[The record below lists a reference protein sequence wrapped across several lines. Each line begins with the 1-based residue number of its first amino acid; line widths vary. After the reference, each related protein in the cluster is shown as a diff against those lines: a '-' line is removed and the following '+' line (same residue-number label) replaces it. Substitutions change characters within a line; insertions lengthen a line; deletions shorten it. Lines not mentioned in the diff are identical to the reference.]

1 MNRKRTKRIFTALL
15 AMALGLAFLI
25 PAAGAEDWDDEFNF
39 GGSETDSQGSDGWD
53 IGGDSDPEPVW
64 EDDGGDTDWTI
75 GDDNTDPE
83 PVWEDDGGDTDW
95 TIGDDNTDP
104 EPAGEDNGGD
114 TDWTID
120 DNTDP
125 EPVWE
130 DDNSGETDPDP
141 QGDDGWDPD
150 FNFDET
156 PTPVPVTATPV
167 PVTATPVPAT
177 ATPVPATA
185 TPIPETATPVPV
197 TPTPDNSVTATPVL
211 VTQAL
216 ATPVP
221 ETPAPVT
228 QAPATPVPATPVPVT
243 QAPATPVP
251 ATPVPVTQAPVTPVP
266 VTPVPAPQPDNRQQ
280 ESPDKNITE
289 APPAPE
295 PVPQDAETG
304 WMDEGQPGET
314 PVFIPGAEFSFG
326 RYEQDNI
333 PENGSERIRWIV
345 LAAENGEALL
355 VSKYGLDS
363 QPYNTEM
370 TGVTWGSC
378 SLRKWLNE
386 NFLFSAFNVAEQGCI
401 LDTVTGE
408 AGETDKVFLLNY
420 EEAARYLAVSY
431 NNTANNRARISPT
444 PYALHNGAWAD
455 SSNLT
460 WIGTPSWWWWLRTPR
475 DASYMGVCITP
486 MGNVGTSMVNRTRA
500 VGSDGKD
507 IYACCVRPAIRVSTE
522 LLAAYAA
529 GGQ

>member
-1 MNRKRTKRIFTALL
+1 
-15 AMALGLAFLI
+15 
-25 PAAGAEDWDDEFNF
+25 
-39 GGSETDSQGSDGWD
+39 
-53 IGGDSDPEPVW
+53 
-64 EDDGGDTDWTI
+64 
-75 GDDNTDPE
+75 
-83 PVWEDDGGDTDW
+83 
-95 TIGDDNTDP
+95 
-104 EPAGEDNGGD
+104 
-114 TDWTID
+114 
-120 DNTDP
+120 
-125 EPVWE
+125 
-130 DDNSGETDPDP
+130 
-141 QGDDGWDPD
+141 
-150 FNFDET
+150 
-156 PTPVPVTATPV
+156 
-167 PVTATPVPAT
+167 
-177 ATPVPATA
+177 
-185 TPIPETATPVPV
+185 
-197 TPTPDNSVTATPVL
+197 
-211 VTQAL
+211 
-216 ATPVP
+216 
-221 ETPAPVT
+221 
-228 QAPATPVPATPVPVT
+228 
-243 QAPATPVP
+243 
-251 ATPVPVTQAPVTPVP
+251 
-266 VTPVPAPQPDNRQQ
+266 
-280 ESPDKNITE
+280 
-289 APPAPE
+289 
-295 PVPQDAETG
+295 
-304 WMDEGQPGET
+304 MDEGQPGET

-326 RYEQDNI
+326 RYEQDNV

-431 NNTANNRARISPT
+431 NNITNNRARISPT

-486 MGNVGTSMVNRTRA
+486 MGNVGTSVVNRTRA